1 MGTRDKRLK
10 DEEDSYEM
18 KFDTIITPLD
28 ESGMPLTINK
38 GKNNLK
44 FNIPCTFHR
53 LQLLLIRNL
62 KIENKKRLLPIED
75 KENNLKDSNEENT
88 ASPSGAADSSIV
100 SSSTVKITC
109 NKGDLLCSQNVFL
122 IYPQIDYAQ
131 FKLEIDLKTNESSSW
146 FESFTFE
153 FIMMN
158 SKYTLMIM
166 GLKFVFF
173 LISVIL
179 GIVYIR
185 FYRKMNSFI
194 KTFEHRMIY
203 ALSIML
209 MIFNDPL
216 TVLEVF
222 KPSMFFL
229 VLESFSI
236 SIFVTALIVFWIV
249 MIQRIHSEATTPET
263 KLIKNKLTIF
273 LGNTLFC
280 YHIELFKLFV
290 EDFSQIIR
298 ISL

>member
-1 MGTRDKRLK
+1 M
-10 DEEDSYEM
+10 
-18 KFDTIITPLD
+18 
-28 ESGMPLTINK
+28 
-38 GKNNLK
+38 
-44 FNIPCTFHR
+44 
-53 LQLLLIRNL
+53 
-62 KIENKKRLLPIED
+62 PIEA
-75 KENNLKDSNEENT
+75 KETNQNESNKESTGN
-88 ASPSGAADSSIV
+88 PSGAADSSIV
-100 SSSTVKITC
+100 SSSTVQITC

-146 FESFTFE
+146 FESFKFE
-153 FIMMN
+153 FIMVN

-185 FYRKMNSFI
+185 FFRKMNSFI

-203 ALSIML
+203 ALSILLIM
-209 MIFNDPL
+209 FNDPL

-249 MIQRIHSEATTPET
+249 MIKRIHSEATTPET

-273 LGNTLFC
+273 LGKTLFC
-280 YHIELFKLFV
+280 DYVELFKLFV
-290 EDFSQIIR
+290 EHFDQIITLSR
-298 ISL
+298 LVKSRVMTTFSRLQIDNFLNKELISRLPTSNSPLARFANFATLSPTFCRMYYAFI